1 MIPPRVPEGTPMS
14 ERKIFEKLALDPDT
28 KDWTVLHSLALKKT
42 NIGPYGE
49 IDLVILV
56 PGKGIVCI
64 EVKGGEV
71 TCKDGVWK
79 TRNRKTGKTSTLN
92 KSPFL
97 QAREGMFALRK
108 DLQKHFGGSDP
119 AARCPTS
126 YAVIF
131 PDVPAPPSSTEAENW
146 ETIDIASLRRPISK
160 LVSDNIFL
168 TLKKIPGKK
177 NPDSY
182 SSDTLG
188 RVRQFLRPDFD
199 MVVSRSTRISRSEEQ
214 LVSLTEEQYVYLDI
228 ASENERAL
236 VTGAAGTGKTLLALE
251 FVRNEA
257 AAGRKVLLLCYNKV
271 LAGWMKKAIS
281 DEGLAGVDANHLHA
295 FLSGVIKNSSYQG
308 EFSDKA
314 ISADGAVLYSELF
327 PFYSE
332 LALGETGSEYDT
344 LVIDEAQDIINPQNL
359 PVLNLVVS
367 GGLAGGRWAIFGDFT
382 RQAIYG
388 TQGKEDGHNSAK
400 EQIGEYAPHFAQVP
414 LKVNCRNTHQIG
426 EETALLSGFDA
437 LPYRFNQADGLP
449 VDYRYWKNRSE
460 EADQLVR
467 VIEKLTGEGV
477 APSDIVILSPAR
489 LENSVIPEMERRIEV
504 GIIDISEATDAE
516 NDCIVFS
523 TIHSFKG
530 MESPVVILTGLTGF
544 EDDRSRALL
553 YVGMSR
559 ARSHLLIVAKDSLK
573 KILPELMKK
582 KLTTGWSG

>member
-1 MIPPRVPEGTPMS
+1 M
-14 ERKIFEKLALDPDT
+14 
-28 KDWTVLHSLALKKT
+28 
-42 NIGPYGE
+42 Y
-49 IDLVILV
+49 
-56 PGKGIVCI
+56 
-64 EVKGGEV
+64 
-71 TCKDGVWK
+71 
-79 TRNRKTGKTSTLN
+79 
-92 KSPFL
+92 L
-97 QAREGMFALRK
+97 QEPALRK
-108 DLQKHFGGSDP
+108 ALEKHFGRSDP
-119 AARCPTS
+119 AGRCPTS

-131 PDVPAPPSSTEAENW
+131 PDVHAPPASTEAEKW
-146 ETIDIASLRRPISK
+146 EVIDIASLRKPISK
-160 LVSDNIFL
+160 LISDNISS
-168 TLKKIPGKK
+168 TVKKIPGRKSR
-177 NPDSY
+177 DSV

-188 RVRQFLRPDFD
+188 RIRQFLRPDFD

-251 FVRNEA
+251 FARNEV

-271 LAGWMKKAIS
+271 FAAWMKRVIS
-281 DEGLAGVDANHLHA
+281 DEGLKEVEASHLHA
-295 FLSGVIKNSSYQG
+295 FLAGVIRNSSYKV
-308 EFSDKA
+308 EFEERAD
-314 ISADGAVLYSELF
+314 SADGPELYSELF

-332 LALGETGSEYDT
+332 LALAETGTEYDS
-344 LVIDEAQDIINPQNL
+344 LVIDEAQDIISPQNL

-388 TQGKEDGHNSAK
+388 SQGEEDGKQCAK
-400 EQIGEYAPHFAQVP
+400 EQIREYALHFAQVP
-414 LKVNCRNTHQIG
+414 LRVNCRNTHPIG

-467 VIEKLTGEGV
+467 VIEKLTNEGV
-477 APSDIVILSPAR
+477 SPTDIVILSPTR
-489 LENSVIPEMERRIEV
+489 LENSVIPEMERRVEV
-504 GIIDISEATDAE
+504 GIIDISEAVGSED
-516 NDCIVFS
+516 DCIVFS

-544 EDDRSRALL
+544 EDDQSRSLL

-559 ARSHLLIVAKDSLK
+559 ARSHLLVVAKDSLK
-573 KILPELMKK
+573 KILPDLLKK
-582 KLTTGWSG
+582 KLAAEWGG